1 MAKDVEDK
9 SRRED
14 VLRKKALKQV
24 DSETGQP
31 LFTPQLIPTE
41 LEEAVIAQ
49 RKSAIKNEGGIGN
62 YLYKQAQAKES
73 KQQAISSMAL
83 EQER

>member
-1 MAKDVEDK
+1 MAKDVEEK

-14 VLRKKALKQV
+14 KLRQKALRPV
-24 DSETGQP
+24 DSETGEP
-31 LFTPQLIPTE
+31 LCTPQLIPTE
-41 LEEAVIAQ
+41 QEEAVIAQ

-73 KQQAISSMAL
+73 KQ
-83 EQER
+83 